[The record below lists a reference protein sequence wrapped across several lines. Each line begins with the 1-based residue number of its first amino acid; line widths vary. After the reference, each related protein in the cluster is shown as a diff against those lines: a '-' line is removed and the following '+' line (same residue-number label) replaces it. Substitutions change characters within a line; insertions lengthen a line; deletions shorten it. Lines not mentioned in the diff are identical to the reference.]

1 MSSIQLVVFDIAGT
15 TVRDKGNVAEA
26 FISAFKDYGITLP
39 VAEVKKVMGFR
50 KMDAVVLLLEKF
62 APGKFAPGKGGQEDA
77 DELADRIHTRF
88 IDKMIEFYMNDETLA
103 PLPHAESVF
112 RALKKQGI
120 KVALNTGFT
129 RSITDTILH
138 RLRWDDRS
146 PLIDQVICS
155 DEVPRGRP
163 YADMIDVLMDDLGV
177 DSAAHILK
185 VGDTEVDVEEGRN
198 AACGKVV
205 SVTTGAYTRE
215 QLQSYGPDFIIDD
228 LRELLPIIEQA

>member
-1 MSSIQLVVFDIAGT
+1 
-15 TVRDKGNVAEA
+15 
-26 FISAFKDYGITLP
+26 
-39 VAEVKKVMGFR
+39 MGFR
-50 KMDAVVLLLEKF
+50 KMDAIVLLL
-62 APGKFAPGKGGQEDA
+62 GKFASGRKSDED
-77 DELADRIHTRF
+77 LADRIHTRF

-103 PLPHAESVF
+103 PLPHAEAVF

-120 KVALNTGFT
+120 RVALNTGFT

-155 DEVPRGRP
+155 DEVANGRP
-163 YADMIDVLMDDLGV
+163 HADMIEVLMEDLGI
-177 DSAAHILK
+177 DSPAQVLK
-185 VGDTEVDVEEGRN
+185 VGDTEVDVQEGRN
-198 AACGKVV
+198 AGCGKVV

-228 LRELLPIIEQA
+228 LQELLPIIEQA

>member
-15 TVRDKGNVAEA
+15 TVRDNGNVAEA
-26 FISAFKDYGITLP
+26 FITAFKDYGFTAP

-50 KMDAVVLLLEKF
+50 KMDAIVLLL
-62 APGKFAPGKGGQEDA
+62 GKFALERKDDE
-77 DELADRIHTRF
+77 ELADRIHTRF

-103 PLPHAESVF
+103 PLPHAEHVF
-112 RALKKQGI
+112 KALKKRGI

-155 DEVPRGRP
+155 DEVAHGRP
-163 YADMIDVLMDDLGV
+163 HADMIEVLRDDLGIESPAQV
-177 DSAAHILK
+177 LK

-215 QLQSYGPDFIIDD
+215 QLRPYGPDFIIDD
-228 LRELLPIIEQA
+228 LQELLPIIEHA